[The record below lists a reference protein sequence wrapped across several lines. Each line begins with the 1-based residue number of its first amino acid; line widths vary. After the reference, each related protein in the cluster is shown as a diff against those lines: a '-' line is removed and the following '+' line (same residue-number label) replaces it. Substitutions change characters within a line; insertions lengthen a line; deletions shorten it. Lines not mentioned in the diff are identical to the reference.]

1 MKQAILT
8 PLLATLLALAACKS
22 NPANRL
28 TTAEPSTPADTA
40 SGAQNTANPLTDT
53 IPGDTFNI
61 PQSRGLINDFSSVFT
76 AAQLKTLDS
85 MVNEYEQKTSIEI
98 AIVTLR
104 AAQVNK
110 EDFDRYTLQM
120 ANHWGIGK
128 KDKNN
133 GILVAISPELARMRI
148 RNGYG
153 IEKMMSDEE
162 TKTVVDS
169 FFIPYYKKGDYF
181 NGTRE
186 GVIVIMERLKA
197 RQ

>member
-1 MKQAILT
+1 LKQAILI
-8 PLLATLLALAACKS
+8 PLLTTLLILHACKP
-22 NPANRL
+22 NPA
-28 TTAEPSTPADTA
+28 TKEQITANTA
-40 SGAQNTANPLTDT
+40 SQAENTPNRLTDT
-53 IPGDTFNI
+53 IPGSMAGDTFNI
-61 PQSRGLINDFSSVFT
+61 PQARGLVNDFSSVFT

-120 ANHWGIGK
+120 ANHWGIGQK
-128 KDKNN
+128 YNNN
-133 GILVAISPELARMRI
+133 GILVAVAPELARMRI
-148 RNGYG
+148 HNGYG
-153 IEKMMSDEE
+153 IEKMMSDQE
-162 TKTVVDS
+162 TKTIVDS